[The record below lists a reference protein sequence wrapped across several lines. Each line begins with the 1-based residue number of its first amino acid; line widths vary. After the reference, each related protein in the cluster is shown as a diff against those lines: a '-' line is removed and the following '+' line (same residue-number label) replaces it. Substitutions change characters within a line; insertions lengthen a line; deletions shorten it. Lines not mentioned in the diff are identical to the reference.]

1 MRTSAEKFL
10 ALCARIEKEILR
22 ASDRAPR
29 ARNFARIMRSHESAL
44 EAIVRDLNF
53 SRRGAIRSCSDACNR
68 IFFAIVKDF
77 LVAPDPQENC
87 DDIPQKIR

>member
-44 EAIVRDLNF
+44 EAIARDLNF

-68 IFFAIVKDF
+68 IFFRDREKF
-77 LVAPDPQENC
+77 F
-87 DDIPQKIR
+87 